1 MYGNMSMNL
10 ITELLIELVYSN
22 YFPILKET
30 AKILKRQVVI
40 LSRQTII
47 TLNKTINLKTNLLVI
62 RY

>member
-1 MYGNMSMNL
+1 MNL

-30 AKILKRQVVI
+30 AKIMKRQVVI

-47 TLNKTINLKTNLLVI
+47 TLNRTINLKTNLLVI